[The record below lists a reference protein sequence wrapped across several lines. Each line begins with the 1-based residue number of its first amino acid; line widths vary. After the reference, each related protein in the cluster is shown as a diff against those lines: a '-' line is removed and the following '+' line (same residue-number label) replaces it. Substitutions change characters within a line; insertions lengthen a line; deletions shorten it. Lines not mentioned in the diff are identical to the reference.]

1 MKNDNFTPL
10 IVTFVKLYK
19 SNVVTQNIL
28 QKSLMDQGNYKALKY
43 LEFRALYEES
53 LIRLS
58 LWK

>member
-1 MKNDNFTPL
+1 MRFA
-10 IVTFVKLYK
+10 ILYK
-19 SNVVTQNIL
+19 GYAVTQNIL
-28 QKSLMDQGNYKALKY
+28 QKSLMEQGNYKALKY